1 MAPNPSTSPFSCW
14 MQEKIVVP
22 ILWGLS
28 SFFFL
33 AAVWSGNTAT
43 ARAQEWELLNGPVTL
58 PDPLHVS
65 FRDRRTTQI
74 HSMTLTHPH
83 LIGAGSGGAVFAFD
97 QDNDENNNNNN
108 KDVLLKVSWPTTSK
122 TVQRECATLQLLED
136 AGVQASER
144 CWAILPYPE
153 SHPDATLPPRS
164 MIVVTPYMV
173 DAVATIEDVPTESA
187 RLVAVDHVSRT
198 LVQMLAAHIITI
210 DVQPLISQSTGH
222 TIFIDMT
229 EAQVLSSSSSS
240 STSSLLDQTLIASF
254 VSEMVTLIPE
264 AYWKVAQTSIHDE
277 WTHLAKEGG
286 VRAHVA
292 QVLQEQTPFF

>member
-1 MAPNPSTSPFSCW
+1 MAPNPSSSPPSSCW
-14 MQEKIVVP
+14 MQEKVVVP
-22 ILWGLS
+22 ILRGLFS
-28 SFFFL
+28 SFLL

-43 ARAQEWELLNGPVTL
+43 ARAQEWELLNGPVIL
-58 PDPLHVS
+58 PDSLHVS
-65 FRDRRTTQI
+65 FRDRRTAQI

-83 LIGAGSGGAVFAFD
+83 LIGAGSGGAVFAFE
-97 QDNDENNNNNN
+97 DNDNNNNNNN

-136 AGVQASER
+136 AGVEASER
-144 CWAILPYPE
+144 CWAILPYPD

-173 DAVATIEDVPTESA
+173 DAVATIEEVPTESA
-187 RLVAVDHVSRT
+187 RLVAVDQVART

-240 STSSLLDQTLIASF
+240 SSLLDQTLIASF

-286 VRAHVA
+286 VQAHVA